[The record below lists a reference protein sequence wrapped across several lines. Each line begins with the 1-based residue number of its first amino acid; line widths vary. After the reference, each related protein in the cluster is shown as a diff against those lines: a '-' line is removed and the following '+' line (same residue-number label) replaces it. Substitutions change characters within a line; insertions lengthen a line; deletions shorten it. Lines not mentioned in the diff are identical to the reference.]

1 MIFSRSLALVT
12 ALLSLASPVNS
23 QVCGILPEST
33 TGFTGEPDWQAIIEI
48 AFPPWAKPAN
58 GCPRLN
64 EVGGEL
70 LEGYKEFPIAEEGKF
85 NPCYYT
91 KAFAG
96 LDPLLGGYP
105 SPIDTHYPYEF
116 AAPFMR
122 QPGDGST
129 HHCPLDSPTSTPI
142 QSCPQV
148 KHGCDNGAKD
158 CVKFSDDHGYGHF
171 PPFVALA
178 AVKNAY
184 NECAVDSDV
193 CEWFDYDTSGCNI
206 PKSTLDKLVYKSFG
220 VKNTI
225 QFQPPVIIDGL
236 PSNTFYRQE
245 YINQDNVCAENCR
258 GPHYCSLDVATEDVW
273 GDFCPYV
280 HTGEKAG
287 MYRHPHIALAAFEL
301 WIANLCM
308 PEKCSS
314 TWLDSPNGKNYGASK
329 TSTSITWCEMENN
342 EDLMSQP
349 AVPYQWPNS
358 GTEKSIFPGLELY
371 EDMAVKPAAGSYVM
385 EYVALKSV
393 TSGATSG
400 VAIGL
405 ATSGIMMVSTV
416 LSFIW

>member
-12 ALLSLASPVNS
+12 ALSLASPVNS
-23 QVCGILPEST
+23 QVCEDNSVPLLDST
-33 TGFTGEPDWQAIIEI
+33 IDEPDWQAIIEI
-48 AFPPWAKPAN
+48 AFPTWAKPAN
-58 GCPRLN
+58 GCPRLD
-64 EVGGEL
+64 EVGGAL
-70 LEGYKEFPIAEEGKF
+70 LEGYTEFPTSEEGKF

-96 LDPLLGGYP
+96 LDPKLGGYP

-148 KHGCDNGAKD
+148 KTGCDNGSKD

-184 NECAVDSDV
+184 NACASDV
-193 CEWFDYDTSGCNI
+193 CEWFDYDTNGCNI
-206 PKSTLDKLVYKSFG
+206 PKAALDKLVYNSFG
-220 VKNTI
+220 VNNTI
-225 QFQPPVIIDGL
+225 AFQPPIIIDGL
-236 PSNTFYRQE
+236 PSNTYYRLE
-245 YINQDNVCAENCR
+245 YVNQDNACGDNCR
-258 GPHYCSLDVATEDVW
+258 GPHYCSGDVATEDIW

-301 WIANLCM
+301 WIANKCM

-314 TWLDSPNGKNYGASK
+314 TWLDSPNGQNYGVSK
-329 TSTSITWCEMENN
+329 TSTSITWTEMKNN
-342 EDLMSQP
+342 EDQMSQP
-349 AVPYQWPNS
+349 AVPYKWPNS
-358 GTEKSIFPGLELY
+358 GKGIFPGLELY

-385 EYVALKSV
+385 EYVALKSA

-405 ATSGIMMVSTV
+405 ATSGIIMVATV
-416 LSFIW
+416 LSFIC